1 MESQENDI
9 LESGQAYI
17 SPDNSVTFTSD
28 FVPLVKLGSEVT
40 VIRVIGEK
48 RLERFVGKVYLSSR
62 KLLRIVDV
70 DKATIGPALNMFE
83 SNAVF
88 PAEFLIAPGATTRF
102 NAQKAQAVSGF
113 IRYISPQS
121 VKICT
126 MEFVDKGQ
134 YLMFSLEEPA
144 LPLDKMLVRIKER
157 ILLMRSAALL
167 LCEVVSL
174 SMGNG
179 VAIAGF
185 LEDLKTREEREE

>member
-1 MESQENDI
+1 MEP
-9 LESGQAYI
+9 GQAYI
-17 SPDNSVTFTSD
+17 SRDNSVTFTSD
-28 FVPLVKLGSEVT
+28 FVPLIKLGSEVAI
-40 VIRVIGEK
+40 IRVIGEK

-70 DKATIGPALNMFE
+70 NSAIISVALEMFE

-88 PAEFLIAPGATTRF
+88 PAEFLIAPKATTHF
-102 NAQKAQAVSGF
+102 NVQKVHAVSGF

-134 YLMFSLEEPA
+134 YLMFSLEEPS

-174 SMGNG
+174 SKNNG
-179 VAIAGF
+179 VAIADYNK
-185 LEDLKTREEREE
+185 ELKEKEEKEL